1 MALRIGQL
9 AEQASV
15 NVETV
20 RYYERRGLLPVPAR
34 TGSGYRQ
41 YESDSVRRIAF
52 IKRAQN
58 LGFSLKEISGL
69 LDLRPR
75 SAAACEEVEMRA
87 HDKIDLIDHKI
98 KELKRIKSALQR
110 LAASC
115 ATRAPTGDC
124 PILDALETDE

>member
-1 MALRIGQL
+1 MTLRIGQL

-20 RYYERRGLLPVPAR
+20 RYYERRGLLPEPAR

-58 LGFSLKEISGL
+58 LGFSLAEISEL

-75 SAAACEEVEMRA
+75 SAAACVEVESRA
-87 HDKIDLIDHKI
+87 RDKISLVDRKI
-98 KELKRIKSALQR
+98 GELRRIKSALQR

-115 ATRAPTGDC
+115 ATRTPAGDC
-124 PILDALETDE
+124 PILDALEPDE